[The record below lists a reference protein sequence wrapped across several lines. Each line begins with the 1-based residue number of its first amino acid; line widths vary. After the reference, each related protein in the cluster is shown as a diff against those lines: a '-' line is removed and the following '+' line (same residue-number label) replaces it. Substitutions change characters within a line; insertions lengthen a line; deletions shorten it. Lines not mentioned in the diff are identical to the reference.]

1 MPKQID
7 NQRIYRI
14 YSRFYDAFFGPFFY
28 QGQRQAVKM
37 MNIRPHDRVLEVG
50 VGTGA
55 LLPFYPRYTRLMGI
69 DLSPEMLGRAELAR
83 ARLGLNRAKLLIMDA
98 QDLQFPEASFDKVI
112 AAYVVSVVP
121 DPARMVAEMKRV
133 CKKGG
138 ELFFIN
144 HFKSE
149 GRILGAVESAVTPL
163 CEKLGFSSSL
173 DLYDLLAR
181 TQLKPVLERRVNLLK
196 LWRIVK
202 CINE

>member
-1 MPKQID
+1 MPAQED

-14 YSRFYDAFFGPFFY
+14 YSRFYDAVFSPFFY
-28 QGQRQAVKM
+28 QGQRLAVKM
-37 MNIRPHDRVLEVG
+37 MNVQPHHRVLEVG

-55 LLPFYPRYTRLMGI
+55 LLPFYPRYADLVGI
-69 DLSPEMLGRAELAR
+69 DISREMLARAEVVR
-83 ARLGLNRAKLLIMDA
+83 ARLGLHKTRLLLMDA
-98 QDLQFPEASFDKVI
+98 QNMDFPDATFDKVM

-121 DPARMVAEMKRV
+121 DPERMVREMKRV

-149 GRILGAVESAVTPL
+149 NRVLGAIESLISPL
-163 CEKLGFSSSL
+163 CEKLGFQSRL
-173 DLYDLLAR
+173 ELHDLLAK
-181 TQLKPVLERRVNLLK
+181 TQLRPVLERRVNLFR

>member
-1 MPKQID
+1 MPAQED
-7 NQRIYRI
+7 NQRIYRV

-28 QGQRQAVKM
+28 QGQRIAVKM
-37 MNIRPHDRVLEVG
+37 MKIRPKHRVLEVG

-55 LLPFYPRYTRLMGI
+55 LLPFYPRHADLVGI
-69 DLSPEMLGRAELAR
+69 DLSSEMLGRARLTG
-83 ARLGLNRAKLLIMDA
+83 ARLGLKKARLLEMDA
-98 QDLQFPEASFDKVI
+98 MNLEFADGTFDKVM

-121 DPARMVAEMKRV
+121 DPVRMVEEMKRV

-149 GRILGAVESAVTPL
+149 GRVLGALEGVISPL

-173 DLYDLLAR
+173 DLHKLLAQTR
-181 TQLKPVLERRVNLLK
+181 LRPVIEKKVNLFR

>member
-1 MPKQID
+1 MMKI
-7 NQRIYRI
+7 
-14 YSRFYDAFFGPFFY
+14 GPS
-28 QGQRQAVKM
+28 
-37 MNIRPHDRVLEVG
+37 HRVLEVG

-55 LLPFYPRYTRLMGI
+55 LLPFYPRHADLVGI
-69 DLSPEMLGRAELAR
+69 DLSREMLERARLAG
-83 ARLGLNRAKLLIMDA
+83 ARLGLKKAKLLEMDA
-98 QDLQFPEASFDKVI
+98 MNLKFADGTFDKVM

-121 DPARMVAEMKRV
+121 DPVRMVEEMKRV

-149 GRILGAVESAVTPL
+149 GRVLGAMEAVISPL

-173 DLYDLLAR
+173 DLHKLLAQTR
-181 TQLKPVLERRVNLLK
+181 LKPVLEKKVNLFK

-202 CINE
+202 CVNE

>member
-1 MPKQID
+1 MPKQED

-28 QGQRQAVKM
+28 QGQRLSVKM
-37 MNIRPHDRVLEVG
+37 MDVRPDDRVLEVG

-55 LLPFYPRYTRLMGI
+55 LLPFYPRYANLIGI
-69 DLSPEMLGRAELAR
+69 DLSEQMLARAELAR
-83 ARLGLNRAKLLIMDA
+83 ARLGLGRAKMIAMDA
-98 QDLQFPEASFDKVI
+98 LNLRFPDASFDKVM

-121 DPARMVAEMKRV
+121 DPVRMVAEMKRV

-138 ELFFIN
+138 ELYFIN

-149 GRILGAVESAVTPL
+149 GPILGAIESVISPL

-181 TQLKPVLERRVNLLK
+181 TRLRPVHERRVNLFK